1 MEKANELS
9 THKKTWLNL
18 KCLFLCETKNS
29 EKATCG
35 KIPIIQ
41 WSRKDKTN
49 S

>member
-9 THKKTWLNL
+9 THNKTWLNSE
-18 KCLFLCETKNS
+18 CLFLCESKNS
-29 EKATCG
+29 EKATWG
-35 KIPIIQ
+35 KIAIIW

>member
-9 THKKTWLNL
+9 THRKTWLNL
-18 KCLFLCETKNS
+18 KCLCESKNS

-41 WSRKDKTN
+41 QSRKDKTN
-49 S
+49 T